1 VSELVGLK
9 LAQVSLDMGVVR
21 AFGKGSKERMVPLG
35 EEAVGH
41 RNDTIVKRGK
51 IVIGVKYDVP
61 LFGLLDP
68 ATRKVDGFDV
78 AMGKEIAK
86 ELGLSE
92 NQIEFVE
99 AISANRIP
107 YLQTSKVEAVI
118 SSLGKNPE
126 REKTIDFT
134 KAYAPF
140 FNGVFGP
147 ADVKVVSARWILF
160 LLVPSSRDSSL
171 TPRESC
177 RPMKARST
185 AKTRLAA

>member
-1 VSELVGLK
+1 MKPLSMFK
-9 LAQVSLDMGVVR
+9 LAFVFAAIAIGTLAMSCGGDDKPSG
-21 AFGKGSKERMVPLG
+21 GSSSSSSSGSPAASKPSFPAGSTM
-35 EEAVGH
+35 
-41 RNDTIVKRGK
+41 DTIVKRGK

-107 YLQTSKVEAVI
+107 YLQEDKADLVI
-118 SSLGKNPE
+118 STM
-126 REKTIDFT
+126 TIN
-134 KAYAPF
+134 A
-140 FNGVFGP
+140 
-147 ADVKVVSARWILF
+147 
-160 LLVPSSRDSSL
+160 
-171 TPRESC
+171 
-177 RPMKARST
+177 
-185 AKTRLAA
+185 